1 MAEAPRV
8 RLGKWTAASSRLT
21 LKAEQIIEEAS
32 AAKGAGELFVFV
44 VALFF
49 PEISAVAIDFVR
61 PEQVFVPLYFS

>member
-1 MAEAPRV
+1 
-8 RLGKWTAASSRLT
+8 LT

-32 AAKGAGELFVFV
+32 AAKGDGELFVFV

-61 PEQVFVPLYFS
+61 PEQVFVLLNFS